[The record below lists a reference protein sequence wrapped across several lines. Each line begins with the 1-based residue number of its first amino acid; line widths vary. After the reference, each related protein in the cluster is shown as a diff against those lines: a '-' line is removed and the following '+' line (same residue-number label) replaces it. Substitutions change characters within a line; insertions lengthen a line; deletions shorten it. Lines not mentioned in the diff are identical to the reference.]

1 MLKKKSKQVVAVLM
15 VAVMLV
21 AFAGMAVSAATYT
34 ITPHTL
40 ASGATNI
47 YYQGLG
53 HPIAEGSYLSATFI
67 FDREYQYRLGYQNV
81 TTESKYTAS
90 SGTRSTA
97 SFTAAMPV
105 TALYYVWLN
114 NRASVMMSVTGGSVT
129 C

>member
-53 HPIAEGSYLSATFI
+53 HPIAEGSYLSATFYL
-67 FDREYQYRLGYQNV
+67 RQRV
-81 TTESKYTAS
+81 
-90 SGTRSTA
+90 
-97 SFTAAMPV
+97 
-105 TALYYVWLN
+105 
-114 NRASVMMSVTGGSVT
+114 SV
-129 C
+129 